1 MTITKIFFTI
11 MVGVIVLL
19 GYFENAHS
27 DSFVSESNIRDLKGF
42 KFGLQRIDSKELP
55 AETGIVRMP
64 DRAKGDAFVSESNIR
79 DLKGFK
85 SGLQR
90 IDSKELPAETGI
102 VKMPGRAK
110 GDAFVSESNIK
121 TLEEVQLDSK

>member
-1 MTITKIFFTI
+1 
-11 MVGVIVLL
+11 
-19 GYFENAHS
+19 
-27 DSFVSESNIRDLKGF
+27 
-42 KFGLQRIDSKELP
+42 
-55 AETGIVRMP
+55 
-64 DRAKGDAFVSESNIR
+64 
-79 DLKGFK
+79 
-85 SGLQR
+85 LQR